1 MPSLIADPAL
11 ETEMAAMTTP
21 MEGDVVQLKSGGPKM
36 TVDGLSDEAGRV
48 QAKCSWFNDGIRM
61 SDLFEFHS
69 LRNLEDGVPKASLS
83 AGCSISIR
91 SFRRLRS
98 PRPASL
104 TTTPLWS
111 AVRWGLLSPARLLW

>member
-1 MPSLIADPAL
+1 MIADPAL

-48 QAKCSWFNDGIRM
+48 QANCSWFNDGIRM

-69 LRNLEDGVPKASLS
+69 LRNLEDGVPKGITVSRMLD
-83 AGCSISIR
+83 
-91 SFRRLRS
+91 LD
-98 PRPASL
+98 P
-104 TTTPLWS
+104 
-111 AVRWGLLSPARLLW
+111 